1 MTKVNDTEFN
11 GWKNWN
17 TWNVALWL
25 TNDYPLYCVTQGY
38 TRYRSPYLSLRTD
51 LAKTFNFV
59 KTRDEVNLWS
69 DDLDIEALDSMIR
82 EL

>member
-17 TWNVALWL
+17 TWNVALWF
-25 TNDYPLYCVTQGY
+25 TIDYPLYCVTQGY